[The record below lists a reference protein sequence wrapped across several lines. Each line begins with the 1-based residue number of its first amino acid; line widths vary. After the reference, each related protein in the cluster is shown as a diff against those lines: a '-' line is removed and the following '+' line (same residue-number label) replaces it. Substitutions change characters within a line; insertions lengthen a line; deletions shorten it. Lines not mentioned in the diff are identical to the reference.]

1 MLKTN
6 MYCITIVIYL
16 CSFYMYSYIGAIPRA
31 VITMGML
38 LSTLL
43 VIAQRKLK
51 PNKQFLL
58 ITLGTI
64 VPLLTFVIRNYD
76 IQNGYYGRFLCF
88 TTAVFLIVSLYA
100 YDDWIPICVYSYKWI
115 GSLFAI
121 FTIINGVAPVARV
134 MASKFFRTAG
144 DLFLDTSSRVYNAG
158 IAITVATNALYLV
171 VGIITILFSYRSN
184 IITKLMGVSI
194 GTVALLLTGK
204 RGQFLACVIAILGTL
219 IIKAKP
225 NIKRIMWVLVI
236 LLVPLYIAIIFSCDL
251 IPDVSFI
258 FDNDA
263 TSGRTALYY
272 RAIELFMQ
280 NPLWGNGWASYRY
293 LSNMVYLNNYYEVHN
308 VYLQLLAETGVI
320 GFLIFI
326 TIFSKILWT
335 CVNTYHKIH
344 DDGMSSFLAISI
356 AGQSFMLIYSLTGNV
371 LYDQLYLIAY
381 AVFCAMG
388 LACCHKYSLSSK

>member
-1 MLKTN
+1 

-16 CSFYMYSYIGAIPRA
+16 CSFYTYSYIGAIPRA
-31 VITMGML
+31 IITMGML

-43 VIAQRKLK
+43 IIAQRKLK
-51 PNKQFLL
+51 PNKRFLL

-64 VPLLTFVIRNYD
+64 IPLLMFVIRNYD

-88 TTAVFLIVSLYA
+88 AAAVFLIVSLYA
-100 YDDWIPICVYSYKWI
+100 YDDWISICVCIYKWI
-115 GSLFAI
+115 GGFFAI
-121 FTIINGVAPVARV
+121 FTIINGIAPATRV
-134 MASKFFRTAG
+134 MASKLFQTAG

-171 VGIITILFSYRSN
+171 IGIITILFSRRSN
-184 IITKLMGVSI
+184 IIAKLMGVSVS
-194 GTVALLLTGK
+194 TAALLLTGK
-204 RGQFLACVIAILGTL
+204 RGQLLACVIAILGTL

-225 NIKRIMWVLVI
+225 NIKRILWVLVI
-236 LLVPLYIAIIFSCDL
+236 LLIPLYITIIFSCDL
-251 IPDVSFI
+251 IPDISFI

-293 LSNMVYLNNYYEVHN
+293 LSNMVYLNNHYEVHN

-326 TIFSKILWT
+326 IIFGKILWT

-344 DDGMSSFLAISI
+344 DDDTSSFLAISI

-388 LACCHKYSLSSK
+388 LACCHKYSLSSR